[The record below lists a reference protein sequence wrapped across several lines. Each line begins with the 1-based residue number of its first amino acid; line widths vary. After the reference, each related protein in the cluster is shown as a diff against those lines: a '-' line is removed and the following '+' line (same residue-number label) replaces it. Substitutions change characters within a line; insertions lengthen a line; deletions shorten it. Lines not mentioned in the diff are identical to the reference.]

1 MEELELISLLADH
14 PMLIATAEADKAFC
28 LLTDARLRAMYSA
41 ARDGL
46 ALLELAPAQLP
57 PPTAQHVLSGKYAS
71 AKDPVLSLAAMTRN
85 LEARKANAARMAF
98 RKGLIDAGRRGDQQ
112 LAREMSQ
119 RASAAG
125 ISADR
130 GNHELVMKLA
140 DERMASAE
148 KSASLVDPETSNR
161 KQVE

>member
-1 MEELELISLLADH
+1 
-14 PMLIATAEADKAFC
+14 
-28 LLTDARLRAMYSA
+28 
-41 ARDGL
+41 
-46 ALLELAPAQLP
+46 
-57 PPTAQHVLSGKYAS
+57 
-71 AKDPVLSLAAMTRN
+71 MTRN